1 MALAPQSS
9 VLPDVMSPIGA
20 IPLPE
25 EEPDRQD
32 APSPGVWDTIKSA
45 FRTENMIGSAI
56 SSETNGVNNAVEQ
69 GYNPWNDIVGTKYE
83 DHWKSFTRSNN
94 RKYTEALKRQI
105 DREED
110 DRRTMAAAGTLGTVS
125 AIAAG
130 ILDPT
135 ILIPVGGE
143 VAAAGKAGGS
153 VWKAGRGA
161 AAGARAAAVGTTAQ
175 EIALQS
181 TQETR
186 TLEESGLAIGGSIV
200 LGGLLGGA
208 VGALSRPQQIAAQDA
223 LRRIQEMPLP
233 TPGSASA
240 AATSRLG
247 VEDLT
252 VAGGAAERVA
262 GATRALSPNL
272 RANFREAPSARQFS
286 QELAEN
292 TLYQTMHGEGRSLGA
307 AVETEA
313 RVAFNSRLADAVQS
327 HDAIYA
333 EMKKAGVNMS
343 AQEFDEAIG
352 RAMRRGD
359 LGENDFVSRAA
370 KSWRERVFEP
380 FKNEAIDMGLL
391 PADVSVETAESYFS
405 RAWNVERLTAQEP
418 EFKQKVADYYSG
430 RLLGDYEESSRVLA
444 ERTAALDQEVADL
457 RMTPEERA
465 RALDD
470 LEKQGEALDA
480 ANANEIEQVS
490 RINELRRVAKQ
501 AKDAGDVKGEQ
512 AARAEI
518 AAIQAKGGT
527 RLADYLKARGK
538 LRSRQRKVDLNY
550 AGLEKRQDRIMQ
562 SLTDLDAANRRTL
575 LRMAEKGREM
585 ERKVADL
592 DPDRYEAGLAK
603 MRKDI
608 ESIEATVYRAEQRIE
623 KASKKAPDAALTKA
637 AIAYEA
643 KQGPLRAQRLAEL
656 KEQLR
661 QNEEFSRL
669 WRENSLPVS
678 PHEVKLELERL
689 NAKMAEVV
697 DEASGVTL
705 SRGEKAQRL
714 RERLAR
720 LDPKKLDA
728 RIAAIGEMKAK
739 LQREFYDRWEIQRL
753 GQGVEAF
760 TSKTVPADTF
770 QGELSLWHG
779 KSTAFSHIDEKT
791 GEAVF
796 APPETAKFAA
806 FDSVDPS
813 ARYDGGGN
821 VFGNGAVYL
830 AQPGDTKWYDG
841 SLTFS
846 ASQLHDVKAKFDK
859 AFVLTPDTLEKFK
872 KIVGVGDDPNNPWA
886 AVAERLKAEGYD
898 GIIVQGMDE
907 YSGAGLLKQGRSYE
921 EYLAHLEA
929 QAAKHGLS
937 GDALELLQD
946 QVLAFKPESLK
957 GGAFVTFGRGEKAS
971 PEWTA
976 KLRETSRGVPTS
988 RDVRVASEAK
998 PNFSAQAREIADE
1011 VFDKLTGRAATAG
1024 SSVDPSYLTPITR
1037 GPMKDRTFNIPD
1049 QLVEEFLHDNVREV
1063 GERYGRTMAAEIE
1076 LTRRFGRADMRD
1088 QIMTI
1093 RDEYRQLRAAADT
1106 EAKRAALAEDEK
1118 GAIRD
1123 LEAMRDLIRGTYK
1136 ATENASNYGR
1146 VVRALMAFNYIRSM
1160 GGAVIANLAEIY
1172 RPAMVHGLGR
1182 YMNQGIAPLLSNIG
1196 AVKLSVKEARLA
1208 GQVTERILQHRMLSL
1223 GEIGDPYR
1231 AGTAVERWLSNGAK
1245 LGSKW
1250 NGLVYWT
1257 DGMKAISSVLSQ
1269 NRILE
1274 AAVSGKKDTRLLA
1287 YLGIDG
1293 NMADRVAKQFAEH
1306 GDDLDGVKVANTEK
1320 WTDPQAVRAYRAAVS
1335 KDVDSIIVTKSVG
1348 DVPLFANT
1356 PTGKLI
1362 LQFRNYTFAAHQRIT
1377 LRAMQEDKAQ
1387 FLSGMIGMAALGM
1400 LGATLRSWRGGESRF
1415 EKFKESASNP
1425 GYLIGEGLDLSG
1437 MFALPIEFG
1446 NTIEKLTQ
1454 PTGFSFNPVKTPLLA
1469 AGTLAN
1475 PDASMQGESTRF
1487 SSRDPLGAVLGPT
1500 AGLPAT
1506 VARAAG
1512 APVNVMTGGAASQSQ
1527 ANAAAS
1533 LIPFGSYIGMREAL
1547 QVVSGDSPYAAQ

>member
-1 MALAPQSS
+1 
-9 VLPDVMSPIGA
+9 
-20 IPLPE
+20 
-25 EEPDRQD
+25 
-32 APSPGVWDTIKSA
+32 
-45 FRTENMIGSAI
+45 
-56 SSETNGVNNAVEQ
+56 
-69 GYNPWNDIVGTKYE
+69 
-83 DHWKSFTRSNN
+83 
-94 RKYTEALKRQI
+94 
-105 DREED
+105 
-110 DRRTMAAAGTLGTVS
+110 
-125 AIAAG
+125 
-130 ILDPT
+130 
-135 ILIPVGGE
+135 
-143 VAAAGKAGGS
+143 
-153 VWKAGRGA
+153 
-161 AAGARAAAVGTTAQ
+161 
-175 EIALQS
+175 
-181 TQETR
+181 
-186 TLEESGLAIGGSIV
+186 
-200 LGGLLGGA
+200 
-208 VGALSRPQQIAAQDA
+208 
-223 LRRIQEMPLP
+223 
-233 TPGSASA
+233 
-240 AATSRLG
+240 
-247 VEDLT
+247 
-252 VAGGAAERVA
+252 
-262 GATRALSPNL
+262 
-272 RANFREAPSARQFS
+272 
-286 QELAEN
+286 
-292 TLYQTMHGEGRSLGA
+292 
-307 AVETEA
+307 
-313 RVAFNSRLADAVQS
+313 
-327 HDAIYA
+327 
-333 EMKKAGVNMS
+333 MKKAGVNMS

-430 RLLGDYEESSRVLA
+430 RLLGDYEESSRVLS
-444 ERTAALDQEVADL
+444 ERMAALDQEFADL

-470 LEKQGEALDA
+470 LEKQGESLDA

-527 RLADYLKARGK
+527 HLADYLKARGK

-550 AGLEKRQDRIMQ
+550 AGMQERADRVQASIDNLQQ
-562 SLTDLDAANRRTL
+562 SNIRGVQRLVSRGRTL
-575 LRMAEKGREM
+575 EREAQ
-585 ERKVADL
+585 RL
-592 DPDRYEAGLAK
+592 DPDKLKQKISDLRSSFYDLIERSNRAQDKLAK
-603 MRKDI
+603 SLSEMEPGEAYAKL
-608 ESIEATVYRAEQRIE
+608 EKQAKIEAAR
-623 KASKKAPDAALTKA
+623 
-637 AIAYEA
+637 
-643 KQGPLRAQRLAEL
+643 
-656 KEQLR
+656 
-661 QNEEFSRL
+661 
-669 WRENSLPVS
+669 
-678 PHEVKLELERL
+678 HERL
-689 NAKMAEVV
+689 NAISARLEAAEAL
-697 DEASGVTL
+697 DPHATLAELRASIDDMVEQVSDVALG
-705 SRGEKAQRL
+705 RGEKMQRL

-753 GQGVEAF
+753 GE
-760 TSKTVPADTF
+760 
-770 QGELSLWHG
+770 
-779 KSTAFSHIDEKT
+779 
-791 GEAVF
+791 
-796 APPETAKFAA
+796 
-806 FDSVDPS
+806 
-813 ARYDGGGN
+813 
-821 VFGNGAVYL
+821 
-830 AQPGDTKWYDG
+830 
-841 SLTFS
+841 
-846 ASQLHDVKAKFDK
+846 
-859 AFVLTPDTLEKFK
+859 
-872 KIVGVGDDPNNPWA
+872 GVGGPKVD
-886 AVAERLKAEGYD
+886 
-898 GIIVQGMDE
+898 
-907 YSGAGLLKQGRSYE
+907 
-921 EYLAHLEA
+921 
-929 QAAKHGLS
+929 
-937 GDALELLQD
+937 
-946 QVLAFKPESLK
+946 
-957 GGAFVTFGRGEKAS
+957 
-971 PEWTA
+971 
-976 KLRETSRGVPTS
+976 
-988 RDVRVASEAK
+988 
-998 PNFSAQAREIADE
+998 FSAQAREIADE

-1076 LTRRFGRADMRD
+1076 LTRRFGRADMRE

-1146 VVRALMAFNYIRSM
+1146 VVRALMAFNYVRSM
-1160 GGAVIANLAEIY
+1160 GGAVIANLVEIY

-1182 YMNQGIAPLLSNIG
+1182 YMNQGIAPLLSNLG

-1320 WTDPQAVRAYRAAVS
+1320 WTDPEAVRAYRAAVS

-1362 LQFRNYTFAAHQRIT
+1362 LQFRNYTFAAHQRVT

-1387 FLSGMIGMAALGM
+1387 FLSGIIGLAALGM
-1400 LGATLRSWRGGESRF
+1400 LGATLRSWRGGEDRW

-1425 GYLIGEGLDLSG
+1425 GYMIGEGLDLSG

-1446 NTIEKLTQ
+1446 NTVEKLTQ

-1500 AGLPAT
+1500 AGLPASA
-1506 VARAAG
+1506 ARAAG
-1512 APVNVMTGGAASQSQ
+1512 APVNIMTGGEASQSQ

-1533 LIPFGSYIGMREAL
+1533 LIPFGSYLGMREAL
-1547 QVVSGDSPYAAQ
+1547 QVMTEDSPYTQ

>member
-1 MALAPQSS
+1 MALRPQTS

-20 IPLPE
+20 TPLPE
-25 EEPDRQD
+25 EGPDPQD

-45 FRTENMIGSAI
+45 FRTENIIGSAI

-94 RKYTEALKRQI
+94 RRYTEALKRQI

-110 DRRTMAAAGTLGTVS
+110 DRRTMAAAGTLGIVS

-153 VWKAGRGA
+153 VWRVGRGA
-161 AAGARAAAVGTTAQ
+161 AAGARAAAVGTTVQ
-175 EIALQS
+175 EIALQN

-186 TLEESGLAIGGSIV
+186 TREESGLAIGGSIV

-233 TPGSASA
+233 TPGSAGA
-240 AATSRLG
+240 AAVERLG

-272 RANFREAPSARQFS
+272 RANFRESPAARQFS

-333 EMKKAGVNMS
+333 EMKKAGVNIS
-343 AQEFDEAIG
+343 AQEFDEAVG

-380 FKNEAIDMGLL
+380 FKNEAIDRGLL
-391 PADVSVETAESYFS
+391 PADVSVDTAESYFS

-444 ERTAALDQEVADL
+444 ERTAALDQEIADL

-470 LEKQGEALDA
+470 LEKQGESLDA

-527 RLADYLKARGK
+527 RLADYLKVRGK

-550 AGLEKRQDRIMQ
+550 AGMQERADRVQASIDNLQ
-562 SLTDLDAANRRTL
+562 QANIRGVQRLVSRGRTL
-575 LRMAEKGREM
+575 EREAQ
-585 ERKVADL
+585 RL
-592 DPDRYEAGLAK
+592 DPDKLKQKISDLRSSFYDLIERSNRAQDKLAK
-603 MRKDI
+603 SLSEM
-608 ESIEATVYRAEQRIE
+608 EPGEAYA
-623 KASKKAPDAALTKA
+623 
-637 AIAYEA
+637 
-643 KQGPLRAQRLAEL
+643 
-656 KEQLR
+656 
-661 QNEEFSRL
+661 
-669 WRENSLPVS
+669 
-678 PHEVKLELERL
+678 KLEKQAKSEAARHERL
-689 NAKMAEVV
+689 NAISARLEAAEAL
-697 DEASGVTL
+697 DPHATLAELRASIDDMVEQVSDVALG
-705 SRGEKAQRL
+705 RGEKMQRL

-753 GQGVEAF
+753 GE
-760 TSKTVPADTF
+760 
-770 QGELSLWHG
+770 
-779 KSTAFSHIDEKT
+779 
-791 GEAVF
+791 
-796 APPETAKFAA
+796 
-806 FDSVDPS
+806 
-813 ARYDGGGN
+813 
-821 VFGNGAVYL
+821 
-830 AQPGDTKWYDG
+830 
-841 SLTFS
+841 
-846 ASQLHDVKAKFDK
+846 
-859 AFVLTPDTLEKFK
+859 
-872 KIVGVGDDPNNPWA
+872 GVGGP
-886 AVAERLKAEGYD
+886 KAD
-898 GIIVQGMDE
+898 
-907 YSGAGLLKQGRSYE
+907 
-921 EYLAHLEA
+921 
-929 QAAKHGLS
+929 
-937 GDALELLQD
+937 
-946 QVLAFKPESLK
+946 
-957 GGAFVTFGRGEKAS
+957 
-971 PEWTA
+971 
-976 KLRETSRGVPTS
+976 
-988 RDVRVASEAK
+988 
-998 PNFSAQAREIADE
+998 FSAQARDIADE

-1182 YMNQGIAPLLSNIG
+1182 YLNQGIAPLLSNLG

-1231 AGTAVERWLSNGAK
+1231 AGTAVERWLSNGAR

-1293 NMADRVAKQFAEH
+1293 SMADRVAKQFAEH

-1320 WTDPQAVRAYRAAVS
+1320 WTDPEAVRAYRAAVS

-1387 FLSGMIGMAALGM
+1387 FLSGMIGVAAIGM
-1400 LGATLRSWRGGESRF
+1400 LGATLRSWRGGNDRF

-1446 NTIEKLTQ
+1446 NTVEKLTQ

-1469 AGTLAN
+1469 AGTLADPN
-1475 PDASMQGESTRF
+1475 ASMQGESTRF

-1512 APVNVMTGGAASQSQ
+1512 APVNVMTGGEVSGSQ

-1533 LIPFGSYIGMREAL
+1533 LIPFGSYVGMREAL
-1547 QVVSGDSPYAAQ
+1547 QVLTDDSPYQP